1 MSEHRGLHHI
11 SVIASDPQ
19 TNYDFYVKK
28 LGMRMVKKTVNQD
41 DPTKYHLF
49 YANSEGSPGS
59 SLTFFP
65 WPRAHQGKP
74 GSGEAT
80 VVSLAVPEHSLDYW
94 QERLDDQNIAFMG
107 PVKRFGKQHL
117 SFKDPDG
124 LQLHLVFEDRK
135 DNLSKWDKSPVPH
148 EHQIQGFWS
157 TTLRLHE
164 TEDTENILTSI
175 LGFKKVASEEN
186 ATLYQTGSEL
196 GHSLIIEKV
205 PFKRGQNGAGVI
217 HHVAFQTEDE
227 EDLKTLRNK
236 VLQLGLQPTEIID
249 RHFFKSVY
257 YRTPGGV
264 LFEMATHGPG
274 YFVNSDPVE
283 DQAKKLELTPW
294 HEPKREQIEA
304 ALPTIKI

>member
-11 SVIASDPQ
+11 SVIAGDPQ
-19 TNYDFYVKK
+19 DNYDFYVKK

-65 WPRAHQGKP
+65 WPRARQGEP

-80 VVSLAVPEHSLDYW
+80 AVSLTVPEDSLPYW
-94 QERLDDQNIAFMG
+94 QERLEDQNIPYSG
-107 PVKRFGKQHL
+107 PKTRFGKKYL

-124 LQLHLVFEDRK
+124 LQLHLVFDNRK
-135 DNLSKWDKSPVPH
+135 DDLSEWTNSPVPH

-157 TTLRLHE
+157 TTLQLHE
-164 TEDTENILTSI
+164 VDHTVKILTSI
-175 LGFKKVASEEN
+175 LGFEEVEREGK
-186 ATLYQTGSEL
+186 ATLLQTGSEL
-196 GHSLIIEKV
+196 GHSLIIEEV
-205 PFKRGQNGAGVI
+205 PYKQGTSGAGIV
-217 HHVAFQTEDE
+217 HHVAFQTEDD
-227 EDLKTLRNK
+227 EDLKKLRHE
-236 VLQLGLQPTEIID
+236 VLRLGLKPTEIID
-249 RHFFKSVY
+249 RHYFKSVY
-257 YRTPGGV
+257 YHTPGGV

-274 YFVNSDPVE
+274 YFVNSDPAE

-294 HEPKREQIEA
+294 HESRRQEIES
-304 ALPTIKI
+304 ALPTIDT